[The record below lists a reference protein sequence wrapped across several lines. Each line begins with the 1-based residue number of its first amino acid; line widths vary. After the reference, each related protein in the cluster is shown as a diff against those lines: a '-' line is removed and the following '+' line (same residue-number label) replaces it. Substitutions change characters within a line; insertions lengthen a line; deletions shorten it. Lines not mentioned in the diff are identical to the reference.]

1 MSHIDYNYLL
11 SNNLL
16 NKYNNGGLSGLCN
29 LGNTCYINSCLQIL
43 SHCYELHEVIN
54 NINNNNNT
62 LNTNNLNTNNLILRE
77 WNELKDLM
85 WSKNCIISPNKFL
98 NAIHHISTIKD
109 RELFSGYAQNDLP
122 EFLIFLFDCFH
133 EALERKVDI
142 TINGTSENNIDE
154 LAKKCYEMIKNMYS
168 SSYSEMV
175 DLFFGIHV
183 SLIISNNDTNNESS
197 KIMSITPEP
206 FSIINLPIPHSTY
219 TNQEFTIYDC
229 FDLYTQLEML
239 EGENSWFNETT
250 NAKENVNK
258 CIKFW
263 SLPNILI
270 VDFKRF
276 NNTNNKL
283 NNIITTPLVRL
294 DLRNYVIGYNKD
306 KYIYELFGIC
316 NHNGECLGGHYTAYV
331 KNSNQKWY
339 HFNDTNVSEVDESQI
354 ITSKGYCYFY
364 RKLL

>member
-1 MSHIDYNYLL
+1 MSHINYNYLL

-16 NKYNNGGLSGLCN
+16 NKYDNKGLSGLCN
-29 LGNTCYINSCLQIL
+29 LGNTCYINSCLQII

-54 NINNNNNT
+54 VI
-62 LNTNNLNTNNLILRE
+62 NTNNIVNDNNLILQE
-77 WNELKDLM
+77 WKSLKDLM
-85 WSKNCIISPNKFL
+85 WSNNCIISPNRFL
-98 NAIHHISTIKD
+98 SAIQHISRIKD
-109 RELFSGYAQNDLP
+109 CELFSGYAQNDLP

-142 TINGTSENNIDE
+142 TINGDSENNIDE
-154 LAKKCYEMIKNMYS
+154 LAKKCYQMIKNMYS
-168 SSYSEMV
+168 DSYSEII

-183 SLIISNNDTNNESS
+183 SLIISNNESNESNES
-197 KIMSITPEP
+197 NEIMSITPEP
-206 FSIINLPIPHSTY
+206 FSIINLPIPPSNNN
-219 TNQEFTIYDC
+219 NQVFTIYDC
-229 FDLYTQLEML
+229 FNLYTHPEFL
-239 EGENSWFNETT
+239 EGENAWFNEKT
-250 NAKENVNK
+250 NTKENVRK

-276 NNTNNKL
+276 DNSNKKL
-283 NNIITTPLVRL
+283 NNIITTPLLGL
-294 DLRNYVIGYNKD
+294 DLTNYVIGYNKD

-316 NHNGECLGGHYTAYV
+316 NHNGECLGGHYSAFV

-339 HFNDTNVSEVDESQI
+339 HFNDTNVTEISESQL

>member
-1 MSHIDYNYLL
+1 LL

-16 NKYNNGGLSGLCN
+16 TKYDNRGLSGLCN

-43 SHCYELHEVIN
+43 SQCYELHEVIN
-54 NINNNNNT
+54 IINNNISNNKIINNNT
-62 LNTNNLNTNNLILRE
+62 LILQE
-77 WNELKDLM
+77 WQSLKELM
-85 WSKNCIISPNKFL
+85 WSKNCVISPNRFL
-98 NAIHHISTIKD
+98 NAIHHVSTIKNC
-109 RELFSGYAQNDLP
+109 ELFTGYAQNDLP

-142 TINGTSENNIDE
+142 RINGRSENNIDE
-154 LAKKCYEMIKNMYS
+154 LAKKCYEMIKNIYS
-168 SSYSEMV
+168 NNYSEMI
-175 DLFFGIHV
+175 DLFYGIHV
-183 SLIISNNDTNNESS
+183 SLIISNNESNE
-197 KIMSITPEP
+197 IMSITPEP
-206 FSIINLPIPHSTY
+206 FSIINLPIPYSSNS
-219 TNQEFTIYDC
+219 NQEFSIYDC
-229 FDLYTQLEML
+229 FNLYTQLEML
-239 EGENSWFNETT
+239 EGDNAWFNENT
-250 NAKENVNK
+250 NTKQNVKK

-276 NNTNNKL
+276 NNANKKL
-283 NNIITTPLVRL
+283 NNIIRTPLLGV
-294 DLRNYVIGYNKD
+294 DLSNYVIGYNKD

-339 HFNDTNVSEVDESQI
+339 HFNDTNVNEINESQL

-364 RKLL
+364 RKVL

>member
-1 MSHIDYNYLL
+1 MSQIDYNFLL

-16 NKYNNGGLSGLCN
+16 TKYDNRGLSGLCN

-43 SHCYELHEVIN
+43 SQCYELHEVIN
-54 NINNNNNT
+54 IINNNISNNKIINNNT
-62 LNTNNLNTNNLILRE
+62 LILQE
-77 WNELKDLM
+77 WQSLKELM
-85 WSKNCIISPNKFL
+85 WSKNCVISPNRFL
-98 NAIHHISTIKD
+98 NAIHHVSTIKNC
-109 RELFSGYAQNDLP
+109 ELFTGYAQNDLP

-142 TINGTSENNIDE
+142 RINGRSENNIDE
-154 LAKKCYEMIKNMYS
+154 LAKKCYEMIKNIYS
-168 SSYSEMV
+168 NNYSEMI
-175 DLFFGIHV
+175 DLFYGIHV
-183 SLIISNNDTNNESS
+183 SLIISNNESNE
-197 KIMSITPEP
+197 IMSITPEP
-206 FSIINLPIPHSTY
+206 FSIINLPIPYSSNS
-219 TNQEFTIYDC
+219 NQEFSIYDC
-229 FDLYTQLEML
+229 FNLYTQLEML
-239 EGENSWFNETT
+239 EGDNAWFNENT
-250 NAKENVNK
+250 NTKQNVKK

-276 NNTNNKL
+276 NNANKKL
-283 NNIITTPLVRL
+283 NNIIRTPLLGV
-294 DLRNYVIGYNKD
+294 DLSNYVIGYNKD

-339 HFNDTNVSEVDESQI
+339 HFNDTNVNEINESQL

-364 RKLL
+364 RKVL